1 MRTGSS
7 VFLIAIGAI
16 LTFAVEA
23 EIPYVSLDV
32 VGYILIAAG
41 ILGLIW
47 ALVASQRSRV
57 SETRTV
63 NDPGTGET
71 VTRSESS
78 DGL

>member
-1 MRTGSS
+1 MRIGSS
-7 VFLIAIGAI
+7 IFLIALGAI

-23 EIPYVSLDV
+23 EIPFVSLDV

-41 ILGLIW
+41 IVGLIW
-47 ALVASQRSRV
+47 VLLASQRSRV

-63 NDPGTGET
+63 NDPSTGET

>member
-1 MRTGSS
+1 MRIGSS

-16 LTFAVEA
+16 LAFAVEA

-47 ALVASQRSRV
+47 ALIASQRSRV

-63 NDPGTGET
+63 SDPATGEK

-78 DGL
+78 DGI

>member
-1 MRTGSS
+1 MRIGSS

-41 ILGLIW
+41 IVGLIW
-47 ALVASQRSRV
+47 ALLASQRSRV

-63 NDPGTGET
+63 NDPSTGET

-78 DGL
+78 DGI

>member
-1 MRTGSS
+1 MRIGSS